1 MRYTIYGEY
10 HQPIET
16 VKFDTL
22 KLLAEY
28 LVEEYEAIDELCCIE
43 DADGWGY
50 NAEDLVQEQLEAVE

>member
-1 MRYTIYGEY
+1 MKYTIYGEY

-28 LVEEYEAIDELCCIE
+28 LAEEYEAIDELCCIE

-50 NAEDLVQEQLEAVE
+50 NAVDLVEEELGVAE